1 MRILVVDA
9 ARLARALLCN
19 ALAGDDVELV
29 ELAAPSEAPRLVE
42 QQAFDVVLMDLV
54 SARAEALAAIA
65 AIMQRR
71 PTPILVLAATAEEWE
86 DARQVGALDG
96 MARPA
101 ATAEAGAALRER
113 VRWLARIPVVRHARV
128 RVLTPELVAPPSPRA
143 RCRVVGIAASAGGS
157 AAIATVL
164 GGLGRDFAG
173 CIAIVQHL
181 PIGFAAPFAALL
193 RESCAL
199 SVAVADRPQPARPG
213 TVLVAPDDRHL
224 EASGD
229 GFILSDAP
237 PRDRHR
243 PSATLLFS
251 SLARVHGARAVGV
264 ILSGM
269 GDDGVA
275 GLGELRTSGALT
287 IAQDRDSA
295 AVFGMPRAAAEAG
308 AAARVLPLT
317 AIAPALRDAVG
328 TVAAGG
334 GEAP

>member
-1 MRILVVDA
+1 VLVVDGA
-9 ARLARALLCN
+9 SLSRALLCG

-29 ELAAPSEAPRLVE
+29 ALAEPGAAAALVE
-42 QQAFDVVLMDLV
+42 QRPVDVVVMDLIG
-54 SARAEALAAIA
+54 ARAEALAAIA

-86 DARQVGALDG
+86 DAQKMGALDG

-101 ATAEAGAALRER
+101 ATVEAGAALRER

-128 RVLTPELVAPPSPRA
+128 RVLTPELVAPPPRA
-143 RCRVVGIAASAGGS
+143 RCRVVGIAGSAGGS
-157 AAIATVL
+157 SAIAAVL
-164 GGLGRDFAG
+164 GGLGSDFAA

-199 SVAVADRPQPARPG
+199 SISVVDKPMPARPG
-213 TVLVAPDDRHL
+213 KVLIAPDDRHL
-224 EASGD
+224 EARGD
-229 GFILSDAP
+229 GFVLSDAP
-237 PRDRHR
+237 PCGPHR
-243 PSATLLFS
+243 PSATRLFS
-251 SLARVHGARAVGV
+251 SLARVHGRRAVGV

-275 GLGELRTSGALT
+275 GLHELRAQGALT
-287 IAQDRDSA
+287 IAQDRESS

-308 AAARVLPLT
+308 AAARVLPLA
-317 AIAPALRDAVG
+317 AIAPALLAAVG
-328 TVAAGG
+328 SVDKVDQ
-334 GEAP
+334 